1 MLKLALVFKGEN
13 LPMNLSNL
21 GRIAAVAAV
30 VCWSTGNIIVARL
43 DLSGIEI
50 AFWRQSLG
58 VIVYGV
64 IFFAAGKRVTW
75 EQIKIAFP
83 VAVLFCSE
91 IVVFFSALNITTV
104 ANATII
110 GALQT
115 IVLIFVAGGKF
126 GEIITKRLLGISIF
140 ATGGVAV
147 GVLGS
152 SSKISWS
159 PTGDLLALLAMILF
173 SGYFVAVKSVRSRI
187 DTFTLQTLAMLIG
200 SLGLLPFLIIFQSS
214 TSGFPALTRNEFL
227 WILVLLAV
235 PGSGH
240 FLMNWAHLHVSLSLA
255 GLLMLAIPVLSAAG
269 AWIFLEQSVSLLQIS
284 GGVIVIAA
292 LVIVTRDDASFS
304 GKENETAIE
313 S

>member
-1 MLKLALVFKGEN
+1 
-13 LPMNLSNL
+13 MNLSHL
-21 GRIAAVAAV
+21 GRVAAV
-30 VCWSTGNIIVARL
+30 VAVICWSTGNIIVARL

-58 VIVYGV
+58 VLVYGV
-64 IFFAAGKRVTW
+64 VFLAIGKRVTW

-126 GEIITKRLLGISIF
+126 GEIITKRLVGISIF
-140 ATGGVAV
+140 ATAGVAIV
-147 GVLGS
+147 VLGS
-152 SSKISWS
+152 SSEISWS
-159 PTGDLLALLAMILF
+159 PLGDLLALLAMILF
-173 SGYFVAVKSVRSRI
+173 SAYFVAVKSVRSRI

-200 SLGLLPFLIIFQSS
+200 SLGLLPFLVLFQSS
-214 TSGFPALTRNEFL
+214 TSGFPDLTRNEFL
-227 WILVLLAV
+227 WILVLLAI

-240 FLMNWAHLHVSLSLA
+240 FLMNWAHLHVSLSLT
-255 GLLMLAIPVLSAAG
+255 GLLMLAIPVISAAG
-269 AWIFLEQSVSLLQIS
+269 AWIFLEQSVSLLQIV

-292 LVIVTRDDASFS
+292 LIIVTRDDANSS
-304 GKENETAIE
+304 SKENEKALD

>member
-1 MLKLALVFKGEN
+1 
-13 LPMNLSNL
+13 MNLNLSHL
-21 GRIAAVAAV
+21 GRFAAVAAV
-30 VCWSTGNIIVARL
+30 VCWSTGNVIVARL
-43 DLSGIEI
+43 ELSGIEI

-58 VIVYGV
+58 VVVYGV
-64 IFFAAGKRVTW
+64 VFFAIGKRVTW

-91 IVVFFSALNITTV
+91 IVVFFSALSITTV

-126 GEIITKRLLGISIF
+126 GEIITKRLIGISIF

-147 GVLGS
+147 VVLGS
-152 SSKISWS
+152 SNDISWS
-159 PTGDLLALLAMILF
+159 PLGDLLALLAMILF

-200 SLGLLPFLIIFQSS
+200 SIGLLPFLIIFRDS
-214 TSGFPALTRNEFL
+214 TSGFPALTGNEFL
-227 WILVLLAV
+227 WILVLLAI

-240 FLMNWAHLHVSLSLA
+240 FLMNWAHLHVSLSLT
-255 GLLMLAIPVLSAAG
+255 GLLMLAIPVFSAGG
-269 AWIFLEQSVSLLQIS
+269 AWIFLDQSVSLLQIL
-284 GGVIVIAA
+284 GGAIVIAA
-292 LVIVTRDDASFS
+292 LIVVTRDDVSS
-304 GKENETAIE
+304 QSKEKETTVD

>member
-1 MLKLALVFKGEN
+1 
-13 LPMNLSNL
+13 MNLAHL
-21 GRIAAVAAV
+21 GRAAAVTAV
-30 VCWSTGNIIVARL
+30 ICWSTGNIIVARL

-58 VIVYGV
+58 VVIYGV
-64 IFFAAGKRVTW
+64 VFLAIGKRVTW
-75 EQIKIAFP
+75 EQIKISFP

-126 GEIITKRLLGISIF
+126 GEIITKRLIGISIF
-140 ATGGVAV
+140 ATGGVAIV
-147 GVLGS
+147 VLGS
-152 SSKISWS
+152 SNEISWS
-159 PTGDLLALLAMILF
+159 PLGDLLALLAMILF

-200 SLGLLPFLIIFQSS
+200 SIGLLPFLIIFQSS
-214 TSGFPALTRNEFL
+214 TSGFPALTKNEFL
-227 WILVLLAV
+227 WILVLLAI

-240 FLMNWAHLHVSLSLA
+240 FLMNWAHLHVSLSLT
-255 GLLMLAIPVLSAAG
+255 GLLMLAIPVFSAGG
-269 AWIFLEQSVSLLQIS
+269 AWIFLEQNISILQIA
-284 GGVIVIAA
+284 GGLVVITA
-292 LVIVTRDDASFS
+292 LIIVTRDDAGSQS
-304 GKENETAIE
+304 KENETTLD